1 MSKTNDNHARQNV
14 VDSVIE
20 LGVASVETKGEA
32 GVDEGLGIDM
42 AAGISD
48 E

>member
-1 MSKTNDNHARQNV
+1 MKTSNENTAHPGD
-14 VDSVIE
+14 VIE
-20 LGVASVETKGEA
+20 LGVASIETKGES
-32 GVDEGLGIDM
+32 GGEEGLGIDM